1 MPNPI
6 TTSTQQHLD
15 IEDLTDNLVLLKDG
29 SCCLLLETTAIN
41 FGLLSEEE
49 QDAII
54 YTYAGLLNS
63 LTFPAQIVI
72 RSQLKDISSYLN
84 LLKEQEDKQTR
95 PALKGQI
102 KKYRQF
108 VEKTVKENNVLDK
121 KFYIS
126 IPFSTLEL
134 GITQS
139 AISLSKKG
147 LPFPKDYILKHAK
160 VNLYPKRDHVIR
172 QFSKMGLKTQQLTTE
187 KLIKLFYN
195 IYNPEAHGQQF
206 AETLQY
212 QTPLTLADV
221 KGEKEVKM
229 DDTVQNP
236 TSPIPPGAV
245 PGSGGPQPTPAGPLP
260 VGSQTPAEPIE
271 PPVSPPPTPGPTMP
285 GPTSGE
291 QPGEPKPVPDTPT
304 ESPTI

>member
-1 MPNPI
+1 
-6 TTSTQQHLD
+6 
-15 IEDLTDNLVLLKDG
+15 
-29 SCCLLLETTAIN
+29 
-41 FGLLSEEE
+41 
-49 QDAII
+49 
-54 YTYAGLLNS
+54 
-63 LTFPAQIVI
+63 
-72 RSQLKDISSYLN
+72 
-84 LLKEQEDKQTR
+84 
-95 PALKGQI
+95 
-102 KKYRQF
+102 
-108 VEKTVKENNVLDK
+108 LDK

-260 VGSQTPAEPIE
+260 VGSQTPTEPIE
-271 PPVSPPPTPGPTMP
+271 PPVSPPPTPGPTTP

>member
-139 AISLSKKG
+139 AIGLSKKG

>member
-260 VGSQTPAEPIE
+260 VGSQTPTEPIE
-271 PPVSPPPTPGPTMP
+271 PPVSPPPTPGPTTP

-291 QPGEPKPVPDTPT
+291 QPGEPKPVLDTPT

>member
-236 TSPIPPGAV
+236 TSPIPPGTV

-260 VGSQTPAEPIE
+260 VGSQTPTEPIE
-271 PPVSPPPTPGPTMP
+271 PPVSPPPTPGPTTP